1 MACYQGVI
9 MDLRTI
15 KEIKIGNANVKEIR
29 SVNQKI
35 WSGEN
40 WIWDFDFTKSNHE
53 WVGLTWFG
61 NKGFLI
67 RRNVVLKLA
76 KKYKFKKDKAY
87 YMEMQ
92 VNREQGGINIGRI
105 KGEARLNISIPI
117 TFDLTIPSTNGIITN
132 SAIYILNENEGVA
145 EQRVLFYTA
154 NGTTYLQSL
163 RLKEV

>member
-15 KEIKIGNANVKEIR
+15 KEIKIGNSKIKEIR
-29 SVNQKI
+29 SVEQKI

-53 WVGLTWFG
+53 WVGLTWVK
-61 NKGFLI
+61 NKGFLT
-67 RRNVVLKLA
+67 RRNVALTLA
-76 KKYKFKKDKAY
+76 KKYKFKKDKTY

-92 VNREQGGINIGRI
+92 VDRKQGNINIGRI
-105 KGEARLNISIPI
+105 KGEVRLNISIPI
-117 TFDLTIPSTNGIITN
+117 TFDLTIPSTQGIITN
-132 SAIYILNENEGVA
+132 SAVYILNEDEGAA

-163 RLKEV
+163 KLKEV